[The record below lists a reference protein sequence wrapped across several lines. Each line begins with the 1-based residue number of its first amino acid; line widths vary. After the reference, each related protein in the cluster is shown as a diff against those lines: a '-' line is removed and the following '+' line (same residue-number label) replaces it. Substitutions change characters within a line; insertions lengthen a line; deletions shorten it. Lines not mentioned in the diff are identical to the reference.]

1 MKSGDSQLAQFLSQ
15 PEVRRNLR
23 ALGKY
28 LAVLAG
34 LVAFYSVLFH
44 LLMLHVEGQR
54 HSWVTGLYWT
64 LTVMTTLGF
73 GDITFSSDTG
83 RLFSLLVL
91 LTGVVLLLTLLPFV
105 FIRFFLAPWLETQVR
120 TRAPRAAPPD
130 IRDHVIICRM
140 DTIVPGLVAKL
151 RAAGIPCFVIEQEPE
166 KAARLAVEGVS
177 VVQGAVDGRS
187 TFEALRVEHARMVV
201 ANADDTINSNI
212 TLTVREVS
220 ATVPIAAIV
229 EHEESVDIL
238 SLSGA
243 THVLPLKRQLG
254 EQLANRISVGKAEA
268 HVIATYRDLLIAEF
282 PAQGT
287 PLAGRTVR
295 SSRLREATGVS
306 VIAVWE
312 RGRLYPASP
321 ATRIESS
328 TVVVVTGTREQI
340 DQLNELLIIY
350 QPNPNPVL
358 VIGGGNVGRAAIR
371 SLKRRDAAVHLIER
385 EPELAQS
392 AAGLADQV
400 FVGDASDRN
409 VLRRAG
415 LESAPSVLL
424 TTHDDAMNIY
434 LAVYCRR
441 LNPDLRIVSRITH
454 ERNME
459 AVLRAG
465 ADFVLSYDSLGAESL
480 MALTQGRELLLLG
493 EHLDLYEIAVPA
505 SLDGRTLGESGI
517 GARTGL
523 TVIAIDSDEGVVTN
537 PGPGR
542 ILRRGMELVA
552 VGSPEQLQRFRE
564 TYL

>member
-1 MKSGDSQLAQFLSQ
+1 
-15 PEVRRNLR
+15 
-23 ALGKY
+23 
-28 LAVLAG
+28 
-34 LVAFYSVLFH
+34 
-44 LLMLHVEGQR
+44 
-54 HSWVTGLYWT
+54 
-64 LTVMTTLGF
+64 
-73 GDITFSSDTG
+73 
-83 RLFSLLVL
+83 
-91 LTGVVLLLTLLPFV
+91 
-105 FIRFFLAPWLETQVR
+105 
-120 TRAPRAAPPD
+120 
-130 IRDHVIICRM
+130 
-140 DTIVPGLVAKL
+140 VPGLVAKL
-151 RAAGIPCFVIEQEPE
+151 RAAGIPYFVIEQEPE

-358 VIGGGNVGRAAIR
+358 VIGGGN
-371 SLKRRDAAVHLIER
+371 
-385 EPELAQS
+385 
-392 AAGLADQV
+392 
-400 FVGDASDRN
+400 
-409 VLRRAG
+409 
-415 LESAPSVLL
+415 
-424 TTHDDAMNIY
+424 
-434 LAVYCRR
+434 
-441 LNPDLRIVSRITH
+441 
-454 ERNME
+454 
-459 AVLRAG
+459 
-465 ADFVLSYDSLGAESL
+465 
-480 MALTQGRELLLLG
+480 
-493 EHLDLYEIAVPA
+493 
-505 SLDGRTLGESGI
+505 
-517 GARTGL
+517 
-523 TVIAIDSDEGVVTN
+523 
-537 PGPGR
+537 
-542 ILRRGMELVA
+542 
-552 VGSPEQLQRFRE
+552 
-564 TYL
+564 